1 MVSGSGRVGP
11 GGERGGLRPDP
22 SPLSFSLP
30 RVPLRS
36 VGRAA
41 PPRVS
46 LSHGGLGHGRARAGG
61 RGVGGSAEGE
71 WRVSV
76 VLITA
81 RPLRAAPSFCW
92 GRKKGP
98 VGGGYCSGAASS
110 AAPLCFCASVTVM
123 IVCRTEEGREGL

>member
-61 RGVGGSAEGE
+61 RGLGAALGGS
-71 WRVSV
+71 
-76 VLITA
+76 
-81 RPLRAAPSFCW
+81 
-92 GRKKGP
+92 
-98 VGGGYCSGAASS
+98 GGS
-110 AAPLCFCASVTVM
+110 LWF
-123 IVCRTEEGREGL
+123 